1 MQRLI
6 QLSNLYFSLKML
18 YISADNVQRTLS
30 DIAIEFSSF
39 GGKLLIIDEI
49 HKATN
54 SEVCIA

>member
-30 DIAIEFSSF
+30 DIVIEFSSF

>member
-30 DIAIEFSSF
+30 DIVIEFSSF

-54 SEVCIA
+54 SDVCIA